1 MNRNLTFEDL
11 TIYQSNK
18 FSNQHGT
25 MFGKLKKKAS
35 RISSK
40 KFKFSICIYCS
51 ELQLPPNHSISVNTV
66 LNIIFEKDGKAS
78 VSNDIVYDGLCP
90 DKILLDEKVELIL
103 TFYKDSSTNKFQVK
117 LGKVSLKFGGN
128 SSTIIGTYL
137 FNLHQLVQSMGYE
150 KYISKEYSMVLE
162 QSSSNISIRGV
173 TLLCDVKVKLIHDGD
188 KDDPLEETN
197 SVHSFVTDSSYAAIQ
212 QPSSSLALKSVFDAK
227 CVESNGKE
235 EDDDFT
241 LEKSSNEITHSAA
254 ITNAK
259 KTGWKN
265 RLFFQNNGGAD
276 NDVNKV
282 DDDDGASNTKLNDAA
297 VSSRRDDSGKNEEEL
312 SSGNSERA
320 RKSSEAFQLYSKEL
334 RNRALRIKE
343 LEDMYSQST
352 ERYQTQISTLRS
364 ELNQTELALKKE
376 RTARNVIAE
385 VTQKGDELLASALA
399 EARTQSASL
408 SACLESTQA
417 ELKWANE
424 ELTNYKTIVN
434 QMFQER
440 DGQLAM
446 SHEAAA
452 LLSKSNIEVTELED
466 ENDVLLKDLINV
478 KVRTTTSLANVTK
491 IFNIFFM

>member
-1 MNRNLTFEDL
+1 
-11 TIYQSNK
+11 
-18 FSNQHGT
+18 

-35 RISSK
+35 RMSSK

-78 VSNDIVYDGLCP
+78 VSNDIVYDGLSP

-117 LGKVSLKFGGN
+117 QGKVLLKFGGN

-212 QPSSSLALKSVFDAK
+212 QPSSSSLALKSVVFDVK
-227 CVESNGKE
+227 GVESNGKE

-241 LEKSSNEITHSAA
+241 LEKLSNEIAHSAA

-282 DDDDGASNTKLNDAA
+282 DDDDAA
-297 VSSRRDDSGKNEEEL
+297 VSSKRDDSGKNEEEL

-399 EARTQSASL
+399 EARTQSAFL

-491 IFNIFFM
+491 IFSSCNSSIYY

>member
-1 MNRNLTFEDL
+1 
-11 TIYQSNK
+11 
-18 FSNQHGT
+18 
-25 MFGKLKKKAS
+25 MFGKLKKRAS
-35 RISSK
+35 RMSSK

-66 LNIIFEKDGKAS
+66 FNILFEKDGKAS

-90 DKILLDEKVELIL
+90 DKIVLDEKVELIL

-117 LGKVSLKFGGN
+117 QGKVSLKFGGN

-137 FNLHQLVQSMGYE
+137 FNLHELVQSMGYD
-150 KYISKEYSMVLE
+150 KYISREYSMVLE
-162 QSSSNISIRGV
+162 QSSSSISIRGV

-197 SVHSFVTDSSYAAIQ
+197 SVHSFVTDSSYATMQ
-212 QPSSSLALKSVFDAK
+212 HPSSSLALKSMSTQG
-227 CVESNGKE
+227 VESNDK
-235 EDDDFT
+235 EDDGDFT
-241 LEKSSNEITHSAA
+241 LESSSNEFGRSAA
-254 ITNAK
+254 ITSAK

-265 RLFFQNNGGAD
+265 RLFFHNNGGAD
-276 NDVNKV
+276 NDGNKI

-297 VSSRRDDSGKNEEEL
+297 VSSRRDDAGKNEEEL

-440 DGQLAM
+440 DGQLVM

-452 LLSKSNIEVTELED
+452 LLSRSNIEVTELED

-478 KVRTTTSLANVTK
+478 KVRTTTSLINVTQ
-491 IFNIFFM
+491 INFV

>member
-1 MNRNLTFEDL
+1 M
-11 TIYQSNK
+11 
-18 FSNQHGT
+18 
-25 MFGKLKKKAS
+25 
-35 RISSK
+35 SSK

-66 LNIIFEKDGKAS
+66 FNIIFEKDGKAS
-78 VSNDIVYDGLCP
+78 ISNDIVYDGLCP
-90 DKILLDEKVELIL
+90 DKIVLDEKVELIL

-117 LGKVSLKFGGN
+117 QGKVSLKFGGD

-137 FNLHQLVQSMGYE
+137 FNLHELAQSMGYE
-150 KYISKEYSMVLE
+150 KYISREYSMVLG
-162 QSSSNISIRGV
+162 QSSISSNISIRGV

-212 QPSSSLALKSVFDAK
+212 QPSSSLRLKSMLSVDQGI
-227 CVESNGKE
+227 ESNDK
-235 EDDDFT
+235 EDDVDFT
-241 LEKSSNEITHSAA
+241 LEGSSNEITPSAA
-254 ITNAK
+254 ITSAK

-265 RLFFQNNGGAD
+265 RLFFQNNGGVD
-276 NDVNKV
+276 NGDGNKV
-282 DDDDGASNTKLNDAA
+282 DDDDSANNTKLNDVAA
-297 VSSRRDDSGKNEEEL
+297 SSRRDDGGRNEEEL

-334 RNRALRIKE
+334 RNRAQRIKE

-440 DGQLAM
+440 DGQLVM
-446 SHEAAA
+446 SHEAAT
-452 LLSKSNIEVTELED
+452 LLSRSNIEVTELED

-478 KVRTTTSLANVTK
+478 KVRTTTSLANMVLI
-491 IFNIFFM
+491 IFV